1 MGGWKEVGQEHQV
14 RWGELSRGAD
24 RRGQPGAMLVLT
36 RKLGEIVRVGEAITV
51 RVLEVKG
58 NQVRRGV
65 EGPADVRIYREEV
78 YQAIQKEHEAVAV
91 PDAGGL
97 AQVARAAQSARQALA
112 RRPTHTID
120 TKIAVAVQLC
130 PIRAP
135 GQAKR
140 TALSHAGA

>member
-1 MGGWKEVGQEHQV
+1 
-14 RWGELSRGAD
+14 
-24 RRGQPGAMLVLT
+24 MLVLT

-78 YQAIQKEHEAVAV
+78 YQAIQKEHEAVPV

-97 AQVARAAQSARQALA
+97 AEVARAA
-112 RRPTHTID
+112 
-120 TKIAVAVQLC
+120 
-130 PIRAP
+130 
-135 GQAKR
+135 
-140 TALSHAGA
+140 